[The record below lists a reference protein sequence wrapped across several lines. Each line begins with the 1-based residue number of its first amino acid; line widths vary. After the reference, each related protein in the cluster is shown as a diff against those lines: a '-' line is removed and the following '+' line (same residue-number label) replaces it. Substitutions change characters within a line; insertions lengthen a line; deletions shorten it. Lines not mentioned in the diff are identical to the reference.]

1 MNAQENKDY
10 RKDANGAKD
19 PNVTNDTSQWLAIG
33 LSLGVL
39 FGIAMD
45 NIGLGMM
52 IGVAIGLWG
61 DPVAEILTGKKK
73 DEAHH
78 EKKT

>member
-1 MNAQENKDY
+1 MNAQEDKDY
-10 RKDANGAKD
+10 RKDSDGTKD
-19 PNVTNDTSQWLAIG
+19 PNVTNDISLWLAIG

-52 IGVAIGLWG
+52 IGAAIGLWG
-61 DPVAEILTGKKK
+61 DSVAEMLTGKKK
-73 DEAHH
+73 EEAHH

>member
-1 MNAQENKDY
+1 MNAQEDKDY
-10 RKDANGAKD
+10 RKNSDGTKD
-19 PNVTNDTSQWLAIG
+19 PNRTNDISLWLAIG

-39 FGIAMD
+39 FGIALD

-52 IGVAIGLWG
+52 IGAAIGLWG
-61 DPVAEILTGKKK
+61 DSAAEMLTGKKK

>member
-1 MNAQENKDY
+1 MNGQEDKDY
-10 RKDANGAKD
+10 RKDFDGTKDLNRANGI
-19 PNVTNDTSQWLAIG
+19 SLWLAIG

-61 DPVAEILTGKKK
+61 DSVAEMLTDKKK

-78 EKKT
+78 EKKP

>member
-1 MNAQENKDY
+1 MNAREDKDY
-10 RKDANGAKD
+10 RKDTDGE
-19 PNVTNDTSQWLAIG
+19 NDTSQWLAIG

-39 FGIAMD
+39 FGIATD
-45 NIGLGMM
+45 NIGLGIM

-61 DPVAEILTGKKK
+61 DSVAEMLTGKKK
-73 DEAHH
+73 DEEHH

>member
-1 MNAQENKDY
+1 MNAREDKDY
-10 RKDANGAKD
+10 RKDTDEENG
-19 PNVTNDTSQWLAIG
+19 TSQWLAIG
-33 LSLGVL
+33 LSPGVL

-52 IGVAIGLWG
+52 IGAAIGLWG
-61 DPVAEILTGKKK
+61 DSVAEMLTGKKK
-73 DEAHH
+73 EEAHH